1 MKPALKKSVK
11 SRKLLNKLK
20 KSIGKKKSISKRSR
34 SSRNKSSRRNKSSK
48 PSRSRRNKSSKR
60 NVKKSKFGMR
70 LYRDIKANIWDNFH
84 ELKHII
90 HEIEIPTSIYNDF
103 LEEHSKIIQE
113 KQYTDDRDKFLL
125 VKVRNSKN
133 TKLEY
138 IFSNVTAGKE
148 GQVRLPEWAM
158 SGLELNQNGLV
169 NLELIQNKNVPNLKY
184 ITLQPETEEY
194 KQWED
199 QETLLTPAFLQSRV
213 INVNEIVSVN
223 NMFFTIKNI
232 KDENNKTIKYGMT
245 YNVDIEPEFEPSLEE
260 ERLEKERERLQMEEE
275 RLQMERERLQME
287 RERVQAYEEK
297 LAQINQKYDKK
308 IAELE
313 ARSRKFGQIDPR
325 RLDIIN
331 KERNEEL
338 KKFEKEQT
346 YEKPRRLSN
355 SYQLKNDFLLEE
367 KYKDDIKNIR
377 ERYDKALV
385 RFMSMK
391 PKPSDQEIKRKKTSN
406 DGLMAKE
413 LSKLESEYMKN
424 KQSLDYEEKPK
435 WFLGKGNAV
444 GSKQDGPTET
454 DSDEEAFSN
463 EPDGRGDWGDDD
475 FE

>member
-1 MKPALKKSVK
+1 
-11 SRKLLNKLK
+11 
-20 KSIGKKKSISKRSR
+20 
-34 SSRNKSSRRNKSSK
+34 
-48 PSRSRRNKSSKR
+48 
-60 NVKKSKFGMR
+60 
-70 LYRDIKANIWDNFH
+70 
-84 ELKHII
+84 
-90 HEIEIPTSIYNDF
+90 
-103 LEEHSKIIQE
+103 
-113 KQYTDDRDKFLL
+113 
-125 VKVRNSKN
+125 
-133 TKLEY
+133 
-138 IFSNVTAGKE
+138 
-148 GQVRLPEWAM
+148 
-158 SGLELNQNGLV
+158 
-169 NLELIQNKNVPNLKY
+169 
-184 ITLQPETEEY
+184 
-194 KQWED
+194 
-199 QETLLTPAFLQSRV
+199 
-213 INVNEIVSVN
+213 
-223 NMFFTIKNI
+223 MFFTIKNI